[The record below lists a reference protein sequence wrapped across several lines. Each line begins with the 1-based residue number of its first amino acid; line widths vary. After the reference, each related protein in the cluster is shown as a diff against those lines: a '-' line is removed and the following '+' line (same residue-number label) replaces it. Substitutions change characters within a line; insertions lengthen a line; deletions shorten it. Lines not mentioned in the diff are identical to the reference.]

1 MDHGLRWIANGY
13 DGSYTFTL
21 CQGITPRELLVRIG
35 AKPHHIHELTD
46 LAVSELSVRPEDGHL
61 SDLEFLDWED
71 DDLVTRLTEAGF
83 LSHPETI
90 VRAGAIPGW
99 AYAIEA
105 FTSRSRNHLGELSRG
120 TRAYTVFSS
129 GAGMQRVGHA
139 RDGQVLSDYEPQ
151 EAAGPGAAEAEE
163 EVPGFAYTGEETA
176 DRAFLGFLEDELGIH
191 IAWEDTCGPLP
202 TAAFADAFS

>member
-1 MDHGLRWIANGY
+1 MGNGLRWIANGY

-46 LAVSELSVRPEDGHL
+46 LAVAELSVRPEDGHL

-71 DDLVTRLTEAGF
+71 EDLVTRLTEAGF
-83 LSHPETI
+83 LSHPDVI
-90 VRAGAIPGW
+90 VRAGAVPGW
-99 AYAIEA
+99 AYAIES
-105 FTSRSRNHLGELSRG
+105 FTSRSRNHLGALSRG

-139 RDGQVLSDYEPQ
+139 RDGRVLSDYEPW
-151 EAAGPGAAEAEE
+151 EAAGPGGAATEQQ
-163 EVPGFAYTGEETA
+163 VPGFTYTGEEAA
-176 DRAFLGFLEDELGIH
+176 DVAFLDFLEVELGVH
-191 IAWEDTCGPLP
+191 IAWENTLPPLP